1 MRFEYEDG
9 VMRIEGSEV
18 IIRGKYRSGAFEPV
32 DVQRSS

>member
-9 VMRIEGSEV
+9 VMLIEDSEV
-18 IIRGKYRSGAFEPV
+18 IIRGKYRFGAFEPA